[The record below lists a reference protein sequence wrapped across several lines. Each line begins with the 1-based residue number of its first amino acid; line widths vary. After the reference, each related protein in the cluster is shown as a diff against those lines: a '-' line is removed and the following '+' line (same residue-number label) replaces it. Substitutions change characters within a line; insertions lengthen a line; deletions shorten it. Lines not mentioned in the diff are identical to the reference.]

1 MCQTPLFIKIA
12 LDNRVTLV
20 VQVQRPGIGESIAV
34 DMLLLRR
41 LMKAVDGTALPAL
54 GISQPLVPLVD
65 EFAAR
70 LFAELDYIQV
80 GSLEYTTVYNRPHI
94 Q

>member
-1 MCQTPLFIKIA
+1 
-12 LDNRVTLV
+12 
-20 VQVQRPGIGESIAV
+20 
-34 DMLLLRR
+34 MLLLRR
-41 LMKAVDGTALPAL
+41 LMKAVDATALPAL

-80 GSLEYTTVYNRPHI
+80 SQWVVQLGAAWGRCKLLDSLTALG
-94 Q
+94 